1 METEMQNKHFEKKK
15 IKKEM
20 KRIGIQFKHS
30 LGLILYKALI
40 DQINKVVNSRL
51 KVISLHHNN
60 KLIRLRE
67 QQNKPRKDEQ
77 KKIHRQIVHNYS
89 SYTLSDEQYE
99 ALPFGLDTHIPV
111 KVNKN
116 AIYTEY
122 EVFLSKFTEGH
133 FQYSRK

>member
-116 AIYTEY
+116 AIYTE
-122 EVFLSKFTEGH
+122 
-133 FQYSRK
+133 